1 MSLQLKIGFVGAGAM
16 AQAIAE
22 GLLTSGTLGP
32 DNITAS
38 ATSSRFRQWWEERKI
53 KFSED
58 NHSVI
63 QVRTVITTYQSPVF
77 RLQSPLSSLS

>member
-58 NHSVI
+58 NNTVVDSHSGCGAGLLAAI
-63 QVRTVITTYQSPVF
+63 ICCIG
-77 RLQSPLSSLS
+77 